1 MENRYIIMAMA
12 KNGMVARRLGND
24 VSILASC
31 VQEKMNKRL
40 SEKKKY
46 LQEIQYRL
54 YCYR

>member
-1 MENRYIIMAMA
+1 MENRYIITAMA
-12 KNGMVARRLGND
+12 KNGMVARRLGKD

-46 LQEIQYRL
+46 LQEILYRL